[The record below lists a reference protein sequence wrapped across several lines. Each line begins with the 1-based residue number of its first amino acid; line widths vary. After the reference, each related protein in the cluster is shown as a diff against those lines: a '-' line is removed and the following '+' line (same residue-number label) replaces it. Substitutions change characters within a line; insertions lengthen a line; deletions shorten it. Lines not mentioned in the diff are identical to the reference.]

1 MSPFP
6 CNFLMYGKTSLSP
19 SKTPKIMVE
28 MIGPCCSDKQLPSA
42 ELVVLV
48 FTVLFIYCGYLKK
61 TQKIDAIRWIR

>member
-1 MSPFP
+1 
-6 CNFLMYGKTSLSP
+6 
-19 SKTPKIMVE
+19 MVE